1 MKIAHAS
8 DLHIGYRSGKRLH
21 ENGVNLREQDG
32 YDALEEMVT
41 DIINH
46 EVDVMVIAGDIFH
59 SPFPSPRNIMFV
71 QGQFRRL
78 AEAGI
83 RVEAL
88 TGNHDTN
95 DVAADISASK
105 ILDDPMRGLHSY
117 AEPYIH
123 QEIFDGVHLHLISHH
138 MYNLQAE
145 TMKQI
150 KAVEGEVNIL
160 TTHGSVIDPLMQMK
174 LTTKDSP
181 REIVIPDFL
190 LSENDWSYIMLGH
203 IHERGWVGSM
213 GRTKDLQ
220 NTKTYYNGS
229 LIRRG
234 FSDAETPLGRGW
246 TLWTIDTDGNF
257 SYEIKQVKQRPQQ
270 DLAVIDALN
279 MTPKEITD
287 AIISN
292 LQSTQEDGVKFNPKS
307 APILRQRVINA
318 TPAKRAALDMK
329 AINAEKGHAFND
341 FAPEIGNLIQEKN
354 IDKNDNGKKIDHL
367 SSIRGSDILSG
378 YDLWK
383 ENSVQ
388 LSQVNEQIR
397 DEVAERSREFVKQ
410 GQEKV
415 FSDE

>member
-1 MKIAHAS
+1 
-8 DLHIGYRSGKRLH
+8 
-21 ENGVNLREQDG
+21 
-32 YDALEEMVT
+32 
-41 DIINH
+41 
-46 EVDVMVIAGDIFH
+46 
-59 SPFPSPRNIMFV
+59 
-71 QGQFRRL
+71 
-78 AEAGI
+78 
-83 RVEAL
+83 
-88 TGNHDTN
+88 
-95 DVAADISASK
+95 
-105 ILDDPMRGLHSY
+105 
-117 AEPYIH
+117 
-123 QEIFDGVHLHLISHH
+123 